1 MKDLIIGCSH
11 GYGWKN
17 LKLWINSINASG
29 FSGDKVLIVK
39 DCDDDTVKTVESFG
53 FIVIRADRSIIK
65 NSRAS
70 ELMPIHVERFIYIY
84 DYLKK
89 NNYRYVITTDVRD
102 VIFQKNPVEFI
113 EKHIENKNLLF
124 ASESMIYKDEV
135 WGNKNLHKTF
145 GQYIY
150 DDFKESE
157 IYNVGVLAG
166 KGHAVKDMCLNIFIA
181 SCRGGTPICDQST
194 FNLLIE
200 TSPYKETSLYL
211 KSKDAWT
218 AQIGT
223 LDDPTRMEHNE
234 KFLLEARPIIKNNK
248 ISTADG
254 NEFYIVHQ
262 YDRNYL
268 MKKLVE
274 ETYL

>member
-1 MKDLIIGCSH
+1 VLFRS
-11 GYGWKN
+11 
-17 LKLWINSINASG
+17 
-29 FSGDKVLIVK
+29 DKVLIVK
-39 DCDDDTVKTVESFG
+39 DCSEDTIRSVEEHG
-53 FIVIRADRSIIK
+53 FKVIRADRSIIK

-84 DYLKK
+84 DFLKN

-102 VIFQKNPVEFI
+102 VIFQKNPIEFI
-113 EKHIENKNLLF
+113 EQYIKDKNLLF
-124 ASESMIYKDEV
+124 ASESMLYHHEV

-145 GQYIY
+145 GDYIY
-150 DDFKESE
+150 NDFKETE

-166 KGHAVKDMCLNIFIA
+166 KGNAVRDIALNIFIA

-194 FNLLIE
+194 FNVMIA

-211 KSKDAWT
+211 KAKDFWT
-218 AQIGT
+218 GQIGT
-223 LDDPTRMEHNE
+223 TDDPSRMDHNDQ
-234 KFLLEARPIIKNNK
+234 FLLEGRPIIKNNK
-248 ISTADG
+248 IL
-254 NEFYIVHQ
+254 NFEEKEFYIVHQ

-274 ETYL
+274 ETYQ

>member
-1 MKDLIIGCSH
+1 MKDLVIGCSH
-11 GYGWKN
+11 GYSWKN
-17 LKLWINSINASG
+17 LKFWIKSINASG
-29 FSGDKVLIVK
+29 FVGDKVLIVK
-39 DCDDDTVKTVESFG
+39 DCSEDTIRSVEEHG
-53 FIVIRADRSIIK
+53 FKVIRADRSIIK

-84 DYLKK
+84 DFLKN

-102 VIFQKNPVEFI
+102 VIFQKNPIEFI
-113 EKHIENKNLLF
+113 EQYIKDKNLLF
-124 ASESMIYKDEV
+124 ASESMLYHHEV

-145 GQYIY
+145 GDYIY
-150 DDFKESE
+150 NDFKETE

-166 KGHAVKDMCLNIFIA
+166 KGDAIRDIALNIFIA

-194 FNLLIE
+194 FNVMIA

-211 KSKDAWT
+211 KAKDFWT
-218 AQIGT
+218 GQIGT
-223 LDDPTRMEHNE
+223 TDDPSRMEHNDQ
-234 KFLLEARPIIKNNK
+234 FLLEGRPIIKNNK
-248 ISTADG
+248 IL
-254 NEFYIVHQ
+254 NFEEKEFYIVHQ

-274 ETYL
+274 ETYQ

>member
-11 GYGWKN
+11 GYSWKN
-17 LKLWINSINASG
+17 LWLWINSINACG
-29 FSGDKVLIVK
+29 FNGDKVLIVK
-39 DCDDDTVKTVESFG
+39 DCDEETIKIVESLG

-89 NNYRYVITTDVRD
+89 NNYRYVVTTDVRD

-166 KGHAVKDMCLNIFIA
+166 TGPAVKDMCLNIFVA

-194 FNLLIE
+194 FNLLIA

-223 LDDPTRMEHNE
+223 LDDPSRMEHNE
-234 KFLLEARPIIKNNK
+234 KFLLEDRPIIKNNK

-262 YDRNYL
+262 YDRNYV

-274 ETYL
+274 DTYL

>member
-1 MKDLIIGCSH
+1 MKDLVIGCSH
-11 GYGWKN
+11 GYSWKN
-17 LKLWINSINASG
+17 LNFWIKSINASG
-29 FSGDKVLIVK
+29 FVGDKVLIVK
-39 DCDDDTVKTVESFG
+39 DCSDDTIRSVEEHG
-53 FIVIRADRSIIK
+53 FKVIKADRSIIK

-84 DYLKK
+84 DFLKN

-102 VIFQKNPVEFI
+102 VIFQKNPIEFI
-113 EKHIENKNLLF
+113 EQNINDKNLLF
-124 ASESMIYKDEV
+124 ASESMLYHHEV

-145 GQYIY
+145 GDYIY
-150 DDFKESE
+150 NDFKETE

-166 KGHAVKDMCLNIFIA
+166 KGAAIRDIALNIFIA

-194 FNLLIE
+194 FNVMIA

-211 KSKDAWT
+211 KSKDAWA

-223 LDDPTRMEHNE
+223 IDDPSRMEHNSQ
-234 KFLLEARPIIKNNK
+234 FLLEERPIIKNNK
-248 ISTADG
+248 IL
-254 NEFYIVHQ
+254 NFEEKEFYIVHQ

-268 MKKLVE
+268 MNKMVE
-274 ETYL
+274 ETYQ